1 MKDGQTLQMD
11 SSTVVSIIF
20 LVIAIVVLM
29 RLGSVLGRR
38 TGNEPT
44 PFDPTVNRTGPAG
57 GSDNVVPL
65 PGSTRQDD
73 RIDGGV
79 DLEDLARFA
88 EKDSPLFES
97 LKEISKRDHTFKPG
111 HFIEGAKI
119 AYEMVVTAFADGDK
133 AQLKGL
139 LEPDVYDGFAG
150 AIADRESRGERVEST
165 FVGIESAK
173 LTDAELDGS
182 VVRLSVRFVCELI
195 SATRD
200 SDGNVVDGDPEAAQ
214 SVRDEWTFTRDLRSR
229 DPNWKL
235 AATEAV

>member
-1 MKDGQTLQMD
+1 MD

-38 TGNEPT
+38 TGNEPS
-44 PFDPTVNRTGPAG
+44 PYDSPVNRSGSAAG
-57 GSDNVVPL
+57 GDNVVPM
-65 PGSTRQDD
+65 PGRPRHGEPAESR
-73 RIDGGV
+73 V

-88 EKDSPLFES
+88 EPDTPLFET
-97 LKEISKRDHTFKPG
+97 LKDICERDDGFSPG
-111 HFIEGAKI
+111 HFIDGAKV
-119 AYEMVVTAFADGDK
+119 AYEMIVTAFADGDK
-133 AQLKGL
+133 DRLGSL
-139 LEPDVYDGFAG
+139 LEADVYDGFAA
-150 AIADRESRGERVEST
+150 AISDRESRGERVEST

-173 LTDAELDGS
+173 LADAELEGS
-182 VVRLSVRFVCELI
+182 LVRLSIRFVSELI

-200 SDGNVVDGDPEAAQ
+200 RDGKVVDGDPESAQ
-214 SVRDEWTFTRDLRSR
+214 TVRDVWTFSRDLKSR

>member
-1 MKDGQTLQMD
+1 MD

-44 PFDPTVNRTGPAG
+44 PFDPTVNRTGPSG

-88 EKDSPLFES
+88 ERDSPLFEA

-119 AYEMVVTAFADGDK
+119 AYEMIVTAFAEGGK
-133 AQLKGL
+133 AQLKDL
-139 LEPDVYDGFAG
+139 LEPDVYEGFAG
-150 AIADRESRGERVEST
+150 AIAEREARGERVEST

-173 LTDAELDGS
+173 LTDAEIDGS

-200 SDGNVVDGDPEAAQ
+200 SNGDVVDGDSEAAQ
-214 SVRDEWTFTRDLRSR
+214 SVRDEWTFTRDLRSG